1 MPFAHSVAVTF
12 RSPLALLIQG
22 KLGTADRQLPP
33 ARPRRQL
40 QMADPFS

>member
-22 KLGTADRQLPP
+22 KLAQLFHDFLGSDGLKDAKVASP
-33 ARPRRQL
+33 
-40 QMADPFS
+40 